1 MEVDEA
7 PAAVR
12 PGTLRTRKS
21 REKTKAVKRALLQ
34 VRTSMP
40 AGAELPRVRD
50 GKCICLRREQRSSH
64 HSGTLQIF
72 QSSSQ
77 VRTNTAPS
85 RSRSITC
92 YCWAFL

>member
-50 GKCICLRREQRSSH
+50 GK
-64 HSGTLQIF
+64 
-72 QSSSQ
+72 
-77 VRTNTAPS
+77 
-85 RSRSITC
+85 
-92 YCWAFL
+92 